1 MDYKESA
8 VSGTSW
14 QRAVRVVVENPYN
27 GAPSINFV
35 EEKAINLGDKVIT
48 QPIANL
54 SCPFDPQA
62 TFPGLD
68 PSTGLP
74 VGRDITHAEVYVLL
88 FSLYMD
94 LAKKRDD
101 GQAVSP

>member
-1 MDYKESA
+1 MADYKESS
-8 VSGTSW
+8 VNGTSW
-14 QRAVRVVVENPYN
+14 QRAVRVVVENPY
-27 GAPSINFV
+27 GGVSSINFV
-35 EEKAINLGDKVIT
+35 EEKAINLGDRVIT

-74 VGRDITHAEVYVLL
+74 VGRDITHAEVYALL
-88 FSLYMD
+88 YSLYMN
-94 LAKKRDD
+94 LATARD
-101 GQAVSP
+101 GAGN